1 MTQQRRADRPLDVRS
16 TAQNVSND
24 RVGRVDGSG
33 GESDS
38 KSVSTRRLDANLT
51 GVSLVA
57 GLERAEPAERPPK
70 YLPTR
75 AARSLSTTELPTT
88 VMLDLVKAELAK
100 FLTWSMVTG
109 L

>member
-1 MTQQRRADRPLDVRS
+1 M
-16 TAQNVSND
+16 SND

-51 GVSLVA
+51 GVSLGGRA
-57 GLERAEPAERPPK
+57 GKSRTGRKTTKVLANK
-70 YLPTR
+70 GSK
-75 AARSLSTTELPTT
+75 AALSTTELPTT